1 VSLRTGITT
10 GTCAAAAARAAA
22 TVLAGLAPPPE
33 VPVEL
38 PDGRTIVVRV
48 LQCIRHTPCAAADGT
63 RRVPDTLAATA
74 AVRKDAGDDPDVTD
88 GLEIVATVSWTDGS
102 EVTFSAGEGVG
113 TVTKPGLQVPP
124 GQPAINPVPRRMIAA
139 AVRQVTPR
147 GLHVEIAIPG
157 GRAIAAKTFNPRL
170 GIVNGLSVLGT
181 SGIVRPYC
189 TRALHDAL
197 RCAVDVAAA
206 CGQTAPVLVPG
217 AIGARAARARF
228 ALGDQQLIEVGNA
241 WGFVLDLLPRH
252 PWRALMLVGHP
263 GKLAKL
269 AAGQW
274 DTHSSRSDPATAL
287 LVEVLEQHVDRDV
300 TSPTRKRGSET
311 WELSHE
317 FPSLALRASVALLL
331 RRAITPTTEGIFAAL
346 DDRQRNAL
354 GSALAGRV
362 RQAVVDRLGG
372 RLPVAVLLVGMSGQ
386 TLGCD
391 GDVSPW
397 R

>member
-22 TVLAGLAPPPE
+22 TVLAGLALPAE

-38 PDGRTIVVRV
+38 PDGRTVIVPV
-48 LQCIRHTPCAAADGT
+48 LRTI
-63 RRVPDTLAATA
+63 LAATA

-88 GLEIVATVSWTDGS
+88 GLEIVATVSWNDGD
-102 EVTFSAGEGVG
+102 EVTLSAGEGVG
-113 TVTKPGLQVPP
+113 TVTRPGLQVPP
-124 GQPAINPVPRRMIAA
+124 GQPAINPVPRRMIVA

-157 GRAIAAKTFNPRL
+157 GREIAARTFNPRL
-170 GIVNGLSVLGT
+170 GIVGGLSILGT
-181 SGIVRPYC
+181 TGIVRPYC

-228 ALGDQQLIEVGNA
+228 VLGDQQLIEVGNA

-252 PWRALMLVGHP
+252 SWRALLLVGHP

-274 DTHSSRSDPATAL
+274 DTHSGRSDPATKL
-287 LVEVLEQHVDRDV
+287 LSGAGGQGSGAGEQQ
-300 TSPTRKRGSET
+300 GS
-311 WELSHE
+311 
-317 FPSLALRASVALLL
+317 A
-331 RRAITPTTEGIFAAL
+331 TTEGIFAAL
-346 DDRQRNAL
+346 DERRRKEL
-354 GSALAGRV
+354 GDALAARIQ
-362 RQAVVDRLGG
+362 QAVAG
-372 RLPVAVLLVGMSGQ
+372 RLKAAWPVAVLLVDMSGRA
-386 TLGCD
+386 LGCD
-391 GDVSPW
+391 GDLLPW
-397 R
+397 Q